1 MTKKDTKL
9 MFIAEIGL
17 NHNGNFGLIFEL
29 IKQAAWSGADVAKF
43 QLGWRSN
50 KNEINSFT
58 EEDIR
63 YIFKCCENF
72 EIEPMFSIFTQD
84 ALEIAKKFPF
94 NYFKIASRTVK
105 DDLELCKK
113 ILDQDKETFIS
124 LGMWDSEEPPF
135 NSNDNIKYL
144 WCKSNYPAYP
154 WDLTELPKDFTNSI
168 YYGLSDHSVGID
180 IPLMAVSRG
189 AHVIEKH
196 FTLDKSDTTIRD
208 HALSATP
215 QEFFQMVQ
223 IGSQIRKNLNMG
235 V

>member
-1 MTKKDTKL
+1 MTKKDTNL

-50 KNEINSFT
+50 KNDINSFR

-84 ALEIAKKFPF
+84 TLEIAKKFPF

-144 WCKSNYPAYP
+144 WCK
-154 WDLTELPKDFTNSI
+154 
-168 YYGLSDHSVGID
+168 
-180 IPLMAVSRG
+180 
-189 AHVIEKH
+189 
-196 FTLDKSDTTIRD
+196 
-208 HALSATP
+208 
-215 QEFFQMVQ
+215 
-223 IGSQIRKNLNMG
+223 
-235 V
+235 